1 MQKPQESL
9 DDFLRPIEPQPAA
22 PPSNVSLRPTGE
34 VEILS
39 PLPFDQPPAR
49 TANPLLLQ
57 RGAPRIS
64 WYHRS
69 LIFGGGAVAT
79 IVLVF
84 LSAVFI
90 AVNEPSYEASI
101 VGVDTPDYAAG
112 ASADDPSLA
121 PAEET
126 AVSEALTSAIAALVS
141 GELRAVRA
149 VVKSKR
155 SLPRVI
161 RAASIPRRDP
171 RPARQVT
178 EFVPTTLIIYPEN
191 GEIKTRIEPTL
202 TAAYKIPVSF
212 AN

>member
-1 MQKPQESL
+1 M
-9 DDFLRPIEPQPAA
+9 
-22 PPSNVSLRPTGE
+22 
-34 VEILS
+34 S

-126 AVSEALTSAIAALVS
+126 TVSETLTSAIAALVS

-161 RAASIPRRDP
+161 RATSIPRRDP